1 MRAPKT
7 CASCGRTMEWRA
19 SWAANWDEVRYCS
32 ARCRSRK
39 VRPVDVALEASIL
52 SLLDAGARGATIC
65 PSGAARSVD
74 PEGWRNLMEPAR
86 GAARRLVASG
96 EVEIIQGGRVVDP
109 SSCKG
114 PFRVR
119 RSRS

>member
-1 MRAPKT
+1 
-7 CASCGRTMEWRA
+7 MEWRA

-39 VRPVDVALEASIL
+39 VRPVDMALEAFIL
-52 SLLDAGARGATIC
+52 SLLDAGARDATIC
-65 PSGAARSVD
+65 PSEAARSVD

-86 GAARRLVASG
+86 SGARHLVASG
-96 EVEIIQGGRVVDP
+96 EFEITQGGRVVDP

-119 RSRS
+119 RRRS